1 MQRIAVFPG
10 SFDPFT
16 LGHKDIVN
24 RALPMFDQIII
35 AIGSNSSKNCM
46 FTQEQRIEWIKDVFK
61 DEPKITVEIFEG
73 LTVNFCKDHH
83 SHFIIRGLRS
93 YTDFDYEFAI
103 AQMNKKVA
111 PEIETVF
118 LLTDPEFSAVSS
130 SIVRDL
136 IRNKGNVDQF
146 LPKEIK
152 L

>member
-16 LGHKDIVN
+16 LGHKNIVQ

-35 AIGSNSSKNCM
+35 AIGSNSNKKYM
-46 FTQEQRIEWIKDVFK
+46 FTQEQRIQWIKDVFK

-73 LTVNFCKDHH
+73 LTVSFCKKHNA
-83 SHFIIRGLRS
+83 HFIVRGLRS

-136 IRNKGNVDQF
+136 IRNNGNVEQF
-146 LPKEIK
+146 LPKEIQ

>member
-16 LGHKDIVN
+16 LGHKNIVN

-35 AIGSNSSKNCM
+35 AIGSNSNKNYM
-46 FTQEQRIEWIKDVFK
+46 FSQEQRIEWIKEVFN

-73 LTVNFCKDHH
+73 LTVNFCKDHN